1 MNIEQLTQKAQETL
15 MEAVNFAMGQNH
27 AQVDLD
33 HILVSLLNS
42 DSLDT
47 LFEAVGQN
55 KQAHH
60 DYLSNLVHQK
70 PRTSNVSQ
78 PQLSPQVNQALNVAM
93 SEANK
98 LGDKFISNQTLYL
111 GLAHEHASYLKQ
123 FNLNFKQV
131 VDVLTK
137 LRDGQVIDTP
147 SSENTMDALKKY
159 GRNLVDDVKAGKIDP
174 VIGRDSEIR
183 RVIQILS
190 RKTKNNPVLIGEPG
204 VGKTAIVE
212 GLAWRIMRNDVPLS
226 LQDKDVF
233 ELDMGALIA
242 GAKYRGEF
250 EERLK
255 AVLNE
260 VKKADGQIILF
271 IDEIHNL
278 IGAGKTDGAM
288 DAANLLKPMLARGE
302 LNCIGATTFDEYR
315 KYIEKD
321 KALERR
327 FQRIQVDEPTVEDT
341 ISILRGLKDRFES
354 HHGVQIKDSAII
366 AAATLSDRYITDRFL
381 PDKAID
387 LIDEACATVRVEI
400 DSMPRELDEMT
411 RKIRQLEIEEISL
424 KDEADDQSILRK
436 DEISQELEN
445 LKEEYQILNKQWEDE
460 KQEVLASKN
469 LKADLEKARL
479 DLEKAQNEARY
490 EEAARLQYETIPQL
504 TQKIKLREEKDK
516 ESKLLLEEVDDD
528 LIAEIVSRWTKIEV
542 GKLQGSEREKLLQL
556 EPSLRVQVKGQ
567 DEALKLVTE
576 AILRSK
582 AQIQDEHRP
591 LGSFM
596 FLGPTGVGKTEV
608 AKALALQLFDDEH
621 KIIRIDMSEYMEKH
635 AVSRLIGS
643 PPGYVGY
650 DEGGQLTEAVRRN
663 PYSIVLFDEL
673 EKAHPD
679 VFNILLQVLD
689 EGHLTDNKGVNVDFK
704 NTLIIMT
711 SNLGS
716 QYAFIEDKVE
726 RNEKYQQEVKHYFK
740 PEFINRLDEIIVFN
754 ALDKSILRQIA
765 EKFINELK
773 QRLRDK
779 EISLTVSDTAM
790 DRILEC
796 GSDPQYGAR
805 PMKRHIQKEIETLL
819 AKAMI
824 AGTISKNSR
833 VVIDVE
839 NDHYIIRDQQIL
851 LN

>member
-1 MNIEQLTQKAQETL
+1 MNIEQLTQKAQEAL

-27 AQVDLD
+27 AQVDSE
-33 HILVSLLNS
+33 HILISLLNN
-42 DSLDT
+42 DSLDS
-47 LFEAVGQN
+47 LFDELKQD

-60 DYLSNLVHQK
+60 DYLSNVVKNK

-78 PQLSPQVNQALNVAM
+78 PQLSNKIEPAFNKAM

-98 LGDKFISNQTLYL
+98 LGDKFISNQTFYI
-111 GLAHEHASYLKQ
+111 GLASELPQYLNH
-123 FNLNFKQV
+123 FNLS
-131 VDVLTK
+131 VDKIVDALVK
-137 LRDGQVIDTP
+137 IREGQVIDSPTA
-147 SSENTMDALKKY
+147 ENTMDALKKY
-159 GRNLVDDVKAGKIDP
+159 GRNLVDEVKAGKVDP
-174 VIGRDSEIR
+174 VIGRDAEIR

-226 LQDKDVF
+226 LQNKDVF

-260 VKKADGQIILF
+260 VKKADGNIILF

-278 IGAGKTDGAM
+278 IGAGKTEGAM

-302 LNCIGATTFDEYR
+302 LHCIGATTFDEYR

-327 FQRIQVDEPTVEDT
+327 FQRINVDEPSVEDT

-366 AAATLSDRYITDRFL
+366 AAAQLSNRYITDRFL

-400 DSMPRELDEMT
+400 DSMPRELDEMM

-424 KDEADDQSILRK
+424 KDEDDDQSLVRK
-436 DEISQELEN
+436 DEISEELEN
-445 LKEEYQILNKQWEDE
+445 IKEEYQELNHQWEME
-460 KQEVLASKN
+460 KEEVLASKQ
-469 LKADLEKARL
+469 LKEQLESAKL

-490 EEAARLQYETIPQL
+490 EEAARLQYETIPTL
-504 TQKIKLREEKDK
+504 LEKIKVRDQKDK
-516 ESKLLLEEVDDD
+516 ESKLLLEEVDDE
-528 LIAEIVSRWTKIEV
+528 LIAQIVSRWTKIEV
-542 GKLQGSEREKLLQL
+542 GRLQGGEREKLLNL
-556 EPSLRVQVKGQ
+556 ESNLRRQVKGQ
-567 DEALKLVTE
+567 DEALQLVTE

-582 AQIQDEHRP
+582 AQIQDENRP

-608 AKALALQLFDDEH
+608 AKALANQLFDDES
-621 KIIRIDMSEYMEKH
+621 KIIRLDMSEYMEKH
-635 AVSRLIGS
+635 SVSRLIGS

-663 PYSIVLFDEL
+663 PYSIVLFDEI

-679 VFNILLQVLD
+679 VFNVLLQVLD

-711 SNLGS
+711 SNLGA
-716 QYAFIEDKVE
+716 QFAFLPDKQDRHDSYME
-726 RNEKYQQEVKHYFK
+726 EVKKYFK

-754 ALDKSILRQIA
+754 ALDKEILTQIA
-765 EKFINELK
+765 DKFIGELK
-773 QRLRDK
+773 QRLAER
-779 EISLTVSDTAM
+779 EITINVSDEAKQQI
-790 DRILEC
+790 ILQ
-796 GSDPQYGAR
+796 GSDVQFGAR
-805 PMKRHIQKEIETLL
+805 PMKRYIQKEIETLL
-819 AKAMI
+819 ARHI
-824 AGTISKNSR
+824 IDETLTRNSR
-833 VVIDVE
+833 VVIDVQ
-839 NDHYIIRDQQIL
+839 DGHFIIRDQQII

>member
-27 AQVDLD
+27 AQVDLE
-33 HILVSLLNS
+33 HILISLLNN
-42 DSLDT
+42 DSLDS
-47 LFEAVGQN
+47 LFDELKQN
-55 KQAHH
+55 KQSHH
-60 DYLSNLVHQK
+60 DYLSNLVHNK
-70 PRTSNVSQ
+70 PKTSNVSQ
-78 PQLSPQVNQALNVAM
+78 PQLSPQFEQAFNVAM

-98 LGDKFISNQTLYL
+98 LGDKFVSNQTLYIGAATQL
-111 GLAHEHASYLKQ
+111 SSYLSY
-123 FNLNFKQV
+123 FG
-131 VDVLTK
+131 LTK
-137 LRDGQVIDTP
+137 NQLVSALEKVRDGQIIDTP
-147 SSENTMDALKKY
+147 TSENTMDALKKY
-159 GRNLVDDVKAGKIDP
+159 GRNLVDDVKAGKVDP
-174 VIGRDSEIR
+174 VIGRDAEIR
-183 RVIQILS
+183 RVIQILT

-226 LQDKDVF
+226 LQNREVF

-302 LNCIGATTFDEYR
+302 LNTIGATTFDEYR

-327 FQRIQVDEPTVEDT
+327 FQRIQVDEPSIEDT
-341 ISILRGLKDRFES
+341 ITILRGLKDRFES
-354 HHGVQIKDSAII
+354 HHGVQIKDNAII
-366 AAATLSDRYITDRFL
+366 AAATLSARYITDRFL

-400 DSMPRELDEMT
+400 DSMPRELDEMM

-424 KDEADDQSILRK
+424 KDEEDENSLIRK
-436 DEISQELEN
+436 DEITEELEN
-445 LKEEYQILNKQWEDE
+445 LKEEYETLNHQWEVE
-460 KQEVLASKN
+460 KAEVLASKN
-469 LKADLEKARL
+469 LKADLEKAKL

-490 EEAARLQYETIPQL
+490 EEAARLQYETIPALQ
-504 TQKIKLREEKDK
+504 QKLNEK
-516 ESKLLLEEVDDD
+516 ESQENENKMILEEVDEE
-528 LIAEIVSRWTKIEV
+528 LIAQIVSKWTKIEV
-542 GKLQGSEREKLLQL
+542 GKLQGSEREKLLDL
-556 EPSLRVQVKGQ
+556 ENSLRQKVKGQ
-567 DEALKLVTE
+567 DQALQLVTE

-582 AQIQDEHRP
+582 AGIQDENRP

-608 AKALALQLFDDEH
+608 AKALALQLFDDEQ
-621 KIIRIDMSEYMEKH
+621 KIIRLDMSEYMEKH
-635 AVSRLIGS
+635 SVSRLIGS

-650 DEGGQLTEAVRRN
+650 DEGGQLTEQVRRH
-663 PYSIVLFDEL
+663 PYSIVLFDEI

-711 SNLGS
+711 SNLGA
-716 QYAFIEDKVE
+716 QYAFMDDKEE
-726 RNEKYQQEVKHYFK
+726 RHERYMEEVQQYFK

-754 ALDKSILRQIA
+754 ALDQDILVQIA
-765 EKFINELK
+765 DKFINETRA
-773 QRLRDK
+773 RLADK
-779 EISLTVSDTAM
+779 EIYVTISDEAKQ
-790 DRILEC
+790 RIIAL
-796 GSDPQYGAR
+796 GSDAQFGAR

-819 AKAMI
+819 AKGI
-824 AGTISKNSR
+824 IDGSLHKNSR
-833 VVIDVE
+833 VVVDVE
-839 NDHYIIRDQQIL
+839 EGHYVIRDQQIL